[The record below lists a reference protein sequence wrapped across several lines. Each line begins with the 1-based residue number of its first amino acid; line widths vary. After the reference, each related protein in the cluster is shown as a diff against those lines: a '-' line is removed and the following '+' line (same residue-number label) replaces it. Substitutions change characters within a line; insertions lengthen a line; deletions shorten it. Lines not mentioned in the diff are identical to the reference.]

1 MSTLTAIQEADAVLD
16 DVRRHMAGLGHLP
29 DPALIDPVI
38 DRELLVTRAIIGNLV
53 ALGRVDP
60 EMAFDDLETL
70 TPSGVREETH
80 RNNR

>member
-1 MSTLTAIQEADAVLD
+1 MSTFGAINEAAIAIERVEYE
-16 DVRRHMAGLGHLP
+16 MAGLGHLP

-38 DRELLVTRAIIGNLV
+38 DRELLVVRAVIGNLV

-70 TPSGVREETH
+70 TPSGIREEVH

>member
-1 MSTLTAIQEADAVLD
+1 MSTLTVIQEAAVA
-16 DVRRHMAGLGHLP
+16 VERVEYEMAGLGHLP

-38 DRELLVTRAIIGNLV
+38 DRELLVVRAVIGNLV

-70 TPSGVREETH
+70 TPSGIREEVH

>member
-1 MSTLTAIQEADAVLD
+1 VSTLTAIQEAAVA
-16 DVRRHMAGLGHLP
+16 VERVEYEMAGLGHLP

-38 DRELLVTRAIIGNLV
+38 DCELLVTRAIIGNLV

-60 EMAFDDLETL
+60 KMAFDDLETL
-70 TPSGVREETH
+70 TPSGIREEVH